1 VKSRRVCQAITKK
14 GVQCTAGVCIEYS
27 STLCVHHFRNINFHS
42 RANNRPVSERLSELD
57 GPSHVNVAR
66 ELRDQGCQIVAC
78 ASGWPD
84 LLIKRNGKLAAV
96 EVKKDDQLSQNQRQ
110 VIAELKAV
118 IPTFV
123 CRIKGFKQDGECSFD
138 ELLAHLEIATAH
150 SEYHGA

>member
-1 VKSRRVCQAITKK
+1 MRRVCQAITKK
-14 GVQCTAGVCIEYS
+14 GVQCTAGVCTTYS
-27 STLCVHHFRNINFHS
+27 STFCVHHFNSYRV
-42 RANNRPVSERLSELD
+42 NNRPVSERLSELD

-66 ELRDQGCQIVAC
+66 ELRDLGCQIVAC